1 VEAHLRV
8 EINWHTIVSNGEIN
22 PACFKT
28 NLLVKNFYHLVKE
41 SFFVVMLGQFCQT
54 GISPKPGIITHL

>member
-41 SFFVVMLGQFCQT
+41 SFFVVMLG
-54 GISPKPGIITHL
+54 